1 VQFGAFE
8 GYGRL
13 LLAYTGDQTAEAET
27 ETTDAIDL
35 DAFTTLDAYLG
46 VRTERWHVELFAR
59 NLFDEEAL
67 LTRTNSTAVVRRQP
81 TGYANHWPI
90 PSRRV
95 GLSASYRW

>member
-1 VQFGAFE
+1 MPEQV
-8 GYGRL
+8 
-13 LLAYTGDQTAEAET
+13 LAPERSPTLQDGHQV
-27 ETTDAIDL
+27 DAIDL